1 MQDRIDYL
9 IKNNLCEKAIE
20 DFERNTSIHNWLS
33 KYEDLYNSITIQPDN
48 LPKITLSNFQGER
61 FEKILRFSQLYNEVN
76 SLY

>member
-1 MQDRIDYL
+1 MQDRIAYL

-20 DFERNTSIHNWLS
+20 DFEINTSIHNWLS
-33 KYEDLYNSITIQPDN
+33 KYEELYNSITIQPDK
-48 LPKITLSNFQGER
+48 LPKITLSNFQGEH